1 MTAVAPDTSFA
12 TRVEVRAQSLFLAAI
27 VAFGILAFGQLM
39 SINRELGALSATSA
53 TLVEQGRDHGN
64 QLRDL
69 DHRTAAVETQLK
81 ALTEAVNRIAPK

>member
-39 SINRELGALSATSA
+39 SINRELGALNARMA
-53 TLVEQGRDHGN
+53 LI
-64 QLRDL
+64 
-69 DHRTAAVETQLK
+69 ETQLRT
-81 ALTEAVNRIAPK
+81 LTQAVDRIAPK